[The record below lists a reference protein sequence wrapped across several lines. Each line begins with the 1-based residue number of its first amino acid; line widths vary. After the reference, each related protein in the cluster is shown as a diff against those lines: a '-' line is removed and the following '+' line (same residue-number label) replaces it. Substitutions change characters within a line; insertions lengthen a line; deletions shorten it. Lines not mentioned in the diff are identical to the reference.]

1 MNKIYK
7 KNEVTFA
14 VVMIIIYVIGT
25 SAAEAITATI
35 GMVKLVPA
43 IFHASLTA
51 VMIGWI
57 KHNGLKDK
65 YGLVIPRYN
74 LKYVWFYI
82 PLFIVACSGLAAGTE
97 IRYSLPE
104 TVFYVI
110 SMWCVG
116 FLEEIIFRGFLFVGM
131 ARSNLRSAIIVSSI
145 TFGIGHIVN
154 LLSGQPLFETI
165 IQILFA
171 IAVGFTLVILFYKGR
186 SLIPCIIFHGLNN
199 SLSAIEKTNT
209 EAAEIFSMSEAQF
222 EIVFV
227 FIVIFVLAIY
237 GIFIMKKLKC
247 SERKNGIEG
256 YPDTEKRD
264 GDFRNQV
271 S

>member
-1 MNKIYK
+1 MNKIYR

-14 VVMIIIYVIGT
+14 IVMIIIYVLGT
-25 SAAEAITATI
+25 SVAEAITATI
-35 GMVKLVPA
+35 GVVKLVPA
-43 IFHASLTA
+43 IFHVLLTV
-51 VMIGWI
+51 VMVGWI
-57 KHNGLKDK
+57 KRNGLKDK
-65 YGLVIPRYN
+65 YGLVIPGYN

-82 PLFIVACSGLAAGTE
+82 PLFVVACSGLAAGVE
-97 IRYSLPE
+97 IRYSLLE

-131 ARSNLRSAIIVSSI
+131 AKSNLRSAIIVSSI

-154 LLSGQPLFETI
+154 LLSGQLLFETI

-171 IAVGFTLVILFYKGR
+171 ITVGFTLVILFYKGR

-227 FIVIFVLAIY
+227 FIIIFVLAIY
-237 GIFIMKKLKC
+237 GIFIMKKLNC
-247 SERKNGIEG
+247 SERKKWN
-256 YPDTEKRD
+256 
-264 GDFRNQV
+264 
-271 S
+271 

>member
-14 VVMIIIYVIGT
+14 IVMIIIYVIGT
-25 SAAEAITATI
+25 SIAEAITETI

-43 IFHASLTA
+43 IFHVLLTV

-57 KHNGLKDK
+57 KRNGLKDK
-65 YGLVIPRYN
+65 YGLVIPGYN

-82 PLFIVACSGLAAGTE
+82 PLLIVACSGLVAGIE
-97 IRYSLPE
+97 IRYSLLE

-131 ARSNLRSAIIVSSI
+131 AKSNLRSAIIVSSI

-154 LLSGQPLFETI
+154 LLNGQPLFETI
-165 IQILFA
+165 IQIFFA
-171 IAVGFTLVILFYKGR
+171 ITVGFTLVILFYKGR

-227 FIVIFVLAIY
+227 FIVIFILAIY
-237 GIFIMKKLKC
+237 GIFIMKKLNC
-247 SERKNGIEG
+247 SERKKWN
-256 YPDTEKRD
+256 
-264 GDFRNQV
+264 
-271 S
+271 